1 MKEKNRKT
9 FYWLFKSLSV
19 FISCAFPV
27 WAIYEKFPMWNIHYG
42 TTRTIGVGGVLAVMV
57 VLIIFRKAVFAY
69 IRDKLNI
76 THAPPLA
83 VWLVLMVISY
93 ALIFVGDFLKD
104 VTIILWM
111 GLIGCAIGTF
121 LTFIAENAFG
131 KKTETGDGKN
141 G

>member
-1 MKEKNRKT
+1 MTKKNRKKL
-9 FYWLFKSLSV
+9 YWLFKSLSV
-19 FISCAFPV
+19 IVSCALPI
-27 WAIYEKFPMWNIHYG
+27 WAIYEKFPMWKTSYG
-42 TTRTIGVGGVLAVMV
+42 TTHTIGVGGVLAIMV
-57 VLIIFRKAVFAY
+57 ILIIFRKAVFAY
-69 IRDKLNI
+69 LRERLNL

-83 VWLVLMVISY
+83 VWLIMMAVSY
-93 ALIFVGDFLKD
+93 AFIFVGDFLKD

-131 KKTETGDGKN
+131 KKAEHDEN

>member
-1 MKEKNRKT
+1 MTEKNRKT
-9 FYWLFKSLSV
+9 FYWLFKCLSV
-19 FISCAFPV
+19 FISCALPI
-27 WAIYEKFPMWNIHYG
+27 WAIYEKFPMWQTHYG
-42 TTRTIGVGGVLAVMV
+42 TTHTIGVGGVLAILV

-69 IRDKLNI
+69 LRERLNL

-83 VWLVLMVISY
+83 VWLIMMAVSY
-93 ALIFVGDFLKD
+93 TFIFVGDFLKD

-121 LTFIAENAFG
+121 LTFIAENVFG
-131 KKTETGDGKN
+131 KKAENDKN